1 MNRVVRLIVVLIITA
16 LATTACS
23 RTSFFYHRIPTFI
36 NWAVD
41 DYLTFDKQQ
50 QAEFDNAL
58 DNLLDWHQTQELPKY
73 VDLLD
78 RLISQMESSTP
89 LTVEEI
95 TLWQAEADDYSEA
108 LQRQAILSLAG
119 IIPSLTTAQ
128 HQEIREALDKKQG
141 ELERKYADRSDER
154 YRKDAIENL
163 DDNLSDYLGRL
174 SGAQKA
180 TISAAADSMIRYD
193 AVWLERRKD
202 WFDGFYAL
210 ITSPGPDPAAAL
222 LTYISGSERPP
233 AAEYEHN
240 TQVIMQA
247 MVDVLNART
256 DKQNRKLISKLTNL
270 RDDLATL
277 IVDEPKV

>member
-1 MNRVVRLIVVLIITA
+1 MNRLVRLLVVLFVTV

-23 RTSFFYHRIPTFI
+23 RTSFFYHRIPTLI

-50 QAEFDNAL
+50 QAQFDDAL
-58 DNLLDWHQTQELPKY
+58 DDLLDWHQTQELPKY

-78 RLISQMESSTP
+78 RLISRMESSAPVTI
-89 LTVEEI
+89 EDI
-95 TLWQAEADDYSEA
+95 RLWQAEADTYSEA
-108 LQRQAILSLAG
+108 LQRQAVLSLVG
-119 IIPSLTTAQ
+119 LIPSLTTAQ
-128 HQEIREALDKKQG
+128 HQELRQALDKKQA
-141 ELERKYADRSDER
+141 ELEQKYAERSDER

-163 DDNLSDYLGRL
+163 EDNLSDYLGRL
-174 SGAQKA
+174 TAAQKA
-180 TISAAADSMIRYD
+180 DIVAAADDMIRYD

-202 WFDGFYAL
+202 WFDGFYAN
-210 ITSPGPDPAAAL
+210 ITNSGPDAEASL
-222 LTYISGSERPP
+222 LAFLSAERPP

-240 TQVIMQA
+240 TRVIMQA
-247 MVDVLNART
+247 MVDVLNARS

-277 IVDEPKV
+277 IVVEPEA

>member
-1 MNRVVRLIVVLIITA
+1 MRSAVRLLVVLVVTV

-23 RTSFFYHRIPTFI
+23 RTSFFYHRIPTLI
-36 NWAVD
+36 NWAID

-50 QAEFDNAL
+50 QVEFDKAL
-58 DNLLDWHQTQELPKY
+58 DNLLDWHQTEELPKY

-78 RLISQMESSTP
+78 RLISRMESSTP

-119 IIPSLTTAQ
+119 LVPSLTAAQ
-128 HQEIREALDKKQG
+128 HQELREALDKKQA

-163 DDNLSDYLGRL
+163 GDNLSDYLGRL
-174 SGAQKA
+174 TDAQKA
-180 TISAAADSMIRYD
+180 DVFAAADNMIRYD
-193 AVWLERRKD
+193 AVWLQRRKD

-210 ITSPGPDPAAAL
+210 ITNPGPDLEAAL
-222 LTYISGSERPP
+222 LAYISRSERPP

-247 MVDVLNART
+247 MVDVLNVRS

-277 IVDEPKV
+277 IVNEPQT

>member
-1 MNRVVRLIVVLIITA
+1 MVRLIVVLIITVH
-16 LATTACS
+16 ATTACS

-50 QAEFDNAL
+50 QAKFDDAL
-58 DNLLDWHQTQELPKY
+58 DDLLDWHQTQELPKY

-78 RLISQMESSTP
+78 RLILRMDSP
-89 LTVEEI
+89 ALLTAEDM
-95 TLWQAEADDYSEA
+95 TLWQAEADAYSEA
-108 LQRQAILSLAG
+108 LQRQAVLSLAG
-119 IIPSLTTAQ
+119 LIPSLTTAQ
-128 HQEIREALDKKQG
+128 HQELREALDKKQG
-141 ELERKYADRSDER
+141 ELERKYADRSDEG
-154 YRKDAIENL
+154 YRKDVIENL
-163 DDNLSDYLGRL
+163 EDNLSDYLGRL
-174 SGAQKA
+174 TAAQKA
-180 TISAAADSMIRYD
+180 TISAAADRMIRYD

-210 ITSPGPDPAAAL
+210 VTSPGPDPAAAM
-222 LTYISGSERPP
+222 LTYITRSERPP

-247 MVDVLNART
+247 LVSVLNDRS

-277 IVDEPKV
+277 ITEEPEV